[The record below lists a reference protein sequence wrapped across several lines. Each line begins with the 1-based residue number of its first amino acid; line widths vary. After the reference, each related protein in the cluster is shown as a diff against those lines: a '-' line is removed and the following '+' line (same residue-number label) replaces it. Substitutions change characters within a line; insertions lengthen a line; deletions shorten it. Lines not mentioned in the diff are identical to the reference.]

1 MSRSF
6 KGKIGVRR
14 VLCQIALATA
24 DKVVDD
30 AHTAAMVDQAI
41 DHVAAD
47 EAGAAGDDGNR
58 ARRAHVA
65 PIRFIV
71 RTL

>member
-1 MSRSF
+1 LSHD
-6 KGKIGVRR
+6 
-14 VLCQIALATA
+14 A
-24 DKVVDD
+24 DPKASVE
-30 AHTAAMVDQAI
+30 QKI

-47 EAGAAGDDGNR
+47 EPGAAGYHGDRTAGC
-58 ARRAHVA
+58 HVA